1 MKDHN
6 LDDLII
12 SDNEPQG
19 NRSKKLLTIIAIL
32 IAMLIVAIVMTRMIL
47 GNGDANQTIQEPKQE
62 ELISPELKL
71 DTTDQNLDGAKKE
84 LDQLS
89 NIIEDESNMTV
100 APKQTIAAPI
110 KEIAPKTIE
119 IDEENGVS
127 ALTPQ
132 SETPSPKPTENALKM
147 PEATQQTPID
157 SMTEERNTPTQAQ
170 GIDTVKKET
179 SQAEESGNKRD
190 FAEEPAVQKEIPN
203 TKPIANKPQ
212 SDGAYYIQVGS
223 FTQEPSAQFLSV
235 ITKSGFAYKLSNGKL
250 LIGPYGS
257 KEDANRDLGKV
268 KDRINKQ
275 SFIKKL

>member
-19 NRSKKLLTIIAIL
+19 NRGKKLLTIIAML
-32 IAMLIVAIVMTRMIL
+32 IAMLIAAIVMTRMIL

-89 NIIEDESNMTV
+89 NIIEDESNTTV
-100 APKQTIAAPI
+100 APKQTIIAPSG
-110 KEIAPKTIE
+110 EIAPKTIE

-132 SETPSPKPTENALKM
+132 SETSSPKPTDNALKM
-147 PEATQQTPID
+147 PEATPQTPIG
-157 SMTEERNTPTQAQ
+157 SMTEEQNASTQAQ
-170 GIDTVKKET
+170 ETDTVKEET
-179 SQAEESGNKRD
+179 SQAEESGYKRD
-190 FAEEPAVQKEIPN
+190 FAEEPAVQKEIPK
-203 TKPIANKPQ
+203 TKPMANKPQ
-212 SDGAYYIQVGS
+212 SDGTYYIQVGS
-223 FTQEPSAQFLSV
+223 FTQEPSAQFLSI